1 MSHSQ
6 VKIWVHV
13 IIGVKHRENLIPP
26 KYERLIYKIIYKE
39 VSKMGCKLF
48 AINGTENHVHA
59 LIMLNSKVNISEV
72 MKQIKGVS
80 SRIISRLKITPREF
94 NWQIGYGAYS
104 VSEKNLKGVI
114 KYIRN
119 QKIHHQELSYWDETK
134 SMKRNSTSFNSIS

>member
-13 IIGVKHRENLIPP
+13 IIGVKHREDLISL
-26 KYERLIYKIIYKE
+26 KYERLIYKIISRE
-39 VSKMGCKLF
+39 ISRMDCKLF
-48 AINGTENHVHA
+48 AINGTENHVHV
-59 LIMLNSKVNISEV
+59 LIMLNSRVSISEV
-72 MKQIKGVS
+72 MKQVKGAS
-80 SRIISRLKITPREF
+80 SRMVSRLKITPREF

-119 QKIHHQELSYWDETK
+119 QKIHH
-134 SMKRNSTSFNSIS
+134 

>member
-13 IIGVKHRENLIPP
+13 IIGVKYREDLISP
-26 KYERLIYKIIYKE
+26 KFERLVYKIISRE
-39 VSKMGCKLF
+39 ISKMGCKLF

-59 LIMLNSKVNISEV
+59 LIMLNSRVSISEL
-72 MKQIKGVS
+72 MKQVKGAS
-80 SRIISRLKITPREF
+80 SRMISRLKITTSDF

-119 QKIHHQELSYWDETK
+119 QKTHHQEINYIDE
-134 SMKRNSTSFNSIS
+134 MKVLKNRDPKI

>member
-13 IIGVKHRENLIPP
+13 IIGVKYREDIILP
-26 KYERLIYKIIYKE
+26 KFERLIYKIISRE
-39 VSKMGCKLF
+39 ISKMGCKLF

-59 LIMLNSKVNISEV
+59 LIMLNSRVCISDL
-72 MKQIKGVS
+72 MKQVKGAS
-80 SRIISRLKITPREF
+80 SRMISRLKITSSDF

-114 KYIRN
+114 KYIHN
-119 QKIHHQELSYWDETK
+119 QKIHHREINYIDEMKVLKNMETQIQEL
-134 SMKRNSTSFNSIS
+134 